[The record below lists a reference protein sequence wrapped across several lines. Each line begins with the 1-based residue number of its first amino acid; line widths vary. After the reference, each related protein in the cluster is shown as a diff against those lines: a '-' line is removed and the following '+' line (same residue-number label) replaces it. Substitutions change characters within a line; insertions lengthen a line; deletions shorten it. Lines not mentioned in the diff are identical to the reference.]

1 MKIGSLI
8 FLTSFLFFSQTLMA
22 QQGAFDQ
29 ANTLLES
36 GKPMEAMQAYRNI
49 ETDGS
54 VSGALY
60 LNMGIT
66 AMQLDSF
73 GLSKFYYL
81 KAEQFPSTQSQAS
94 EALNYVDSQFS
105 RQSAI
110 LPKLPWDRAIDWVNQ
125 KLTAFGLFLIGF
137 FFTLA
142 GLTLLYLGWLNKLSL
157 SKTFST
163 QLTLI
168 ILGSSLALLAFYAD
182 YVNQRYHEA
191 VLIYS
196 SQRVLELP
204 NDESPLV
211 SIAYEGYDL
220 TVDQWESKEKD
231 GWIYVRLGNGQ
242 YGWTK
247 PEGIKVL

>member
-1 MKIGSLI
+1 
-8 FLTSFLFFSQTLMA
+8 MA

-36 GKPMEAMQAYRNI
+36 GKSMEAMQAYRSI

-66 AMQLDSF
+66 AMQLDSL
-73 GLSKFYYL
+73 GLSKFYFL
-81 KAEQFPSTQSQAS
+81 KAEQFPSTQTQAS

-142 GLTLLYLGWLNKLSL
+142 GLTLLYLGWLNKLPL

-191 VLIYS
+191 VLVSS

-204 NDESPLV
+204 DDESPLV

-220 TVDQWESKEKD
+220 TVDQWESKEED

-247 PEGIKVL
+247 PDGIKVL

>member
-8 FLTSFLFFSQTLMA
+8 FLTTFLFFSQTLMA

-36 GKPMEAMQAYRNI
+36 GKPMEAMQAYRSI

-66 AMQLDSF
+66 AMQLDSL
-73 GLSKFYYL
+73 GLSKFYFL
-81 KAEQFPSTQSQAS
+81 KAEQFPSTQTQAS

-142 GLTLLYLGWLNKLSL
+142 GLSLLYLGWLNKLPL

-182 YVNQRYHEA
+182 YVNQRYHES
-191 VLIYS
+191 VLVSS

-204 NDESPLV
+204 DDESPLV

-220 TVDQWESKEKD
+220 TVDQWESKEED